1 MPHALVYLEQ
11 NEYDR
16 LAILKDSEEF
26 EQLPEEVK
34 VLIRL
39 FFMWEEE

>member
-16 LAILKDSEEF
+16 LSILKDSEEF
-26 EQLPEEVK
+26 DQLPEEVK